1 MIRTT
6 NHRTRQEAEESAFK
20 LLQQI
25 SEEEGLSLRDLIY
38 TTHSIRFGKVGDSF
52 KETGEKPVTPFDVPV
67 TYGDEADELYM
78 DCTDTK
84 KEKKVG
90 GRAYI
95 YKLDLNDRTRYLV
108 VALRPEE
115 FNPANYTLPFRNLNE
130 KGLIVMARYRV
141 RFFKPTRP
149 LSLDEVRTPEGE
161 EFLHK
166 YFSEGDYNFPYW
178 NYDFTPE
185 QIKGG
190 IDKGELFSPHPDPD
204 IEDDPDEE
212 DEDWLNNMVLCKPIA
227 PSILSE
233 ATGIKI
239 TSSKDYLRAIQK
251 AVTAP
256 LDKRERLATIA
267 QYNIH
272 AKDLLLDYA
281 LYEFFR
287 TESYDHLT
295 EILSHFA
302 DFGLSENWYK
312 GETRLTEWNS
322 ETKELEPVTPVE
334 YILSLYLRE
343 EISSTLGG
351 GYSLKDLSQETGTP
365 LGVIY
370 RASKLNVHEWI

>member
-1 MIRTT
+1 MIRTAG
-6 NHRTRQEAEESAFK
+6 HRARQEAEESAFK
-20 LLQQI
+20 LLRQI
-25 SEEEGLSLRDLIY
+25 SEEEGLPLYDLLY
-38 TTHSIRFGKVGDSF
+38 TIHAIRFGKVADSF
-52 KETGEKPVTPFDVPV
+52 KEIREKPITPFDKPV
-67 TYGDEADELYM
+67 TYGDEADELFM
-78 DCTDTK
+78 DCTNSKTG
-84 KEKKVG
+84 EKVG

-95 YKLDLNDRTRYLV
+95 YKLDLNEKTSYLV

-115 FNPANYTLPFRNLNE
+115 YDPANYTLPFRNLNE

-161 EFLHK
+161 LFLHK
-166 YFSEGDYNFPYW
+166 YFSGEKDDFPYW
-178 NYDFTPE
+178 NYDYTQE

-190 IDKGELFSPHPDPD
+190 IDKGELFSPHPDPE
-204 IEDDPDEE
+204 IEDYPDEA

-239 TSSKDYLRAIQK
+239 DSSKDYLRAIQK
-251 AVTAP
+251 VVSAP
-256 LDKRERLATIA
+256 LDKRERLATRA

-295 EILSHFA
+295 EIFSHFA

-312 GETRLTEWNS
+312 GETRLTEYNS
-322 ETKELEPVTPVE
+322 ETKELEPVSPVE
-334 YILSLYLRE
+334 YILSLYIRE
-343 EISSTLGG
+343 EISSMIGG
-351 GYSLKDLSQETGTP
+351 GLSFKELSQATGTP
-365 LGVIY
+365 LSVIY

>member
-1 MIRTT
+1 MIRTI
-6 NHRTRQEAEESAFK
+6 NHRTRQEAEESGFK

-25 SEEEGLSLRDLIY
+25 SEEEGLPLYDLLY
-38 TTHSIRFGKVGDSF
+38 TAHSIRFGKVADSF
-52 KETGEKPVTPFDVPV
+52 KEVGEKPVTPFDKPV
-67 TYGDEADELYM
+67 TYGDEADELFM
-78 DCTDTK
+78 DCTNSKTG
-84 KEKKVG
+84 EKVG
-90 GRAYI
+90 GRVYI
-95 YKLDLNDRTRYLV
+95 YKNDLRDEPDYWA

-130 KGLIVMARYRV
+130 RGLIVMARYRV

-149 LSLDEVRTPEGE
+149 LSFDEVRTPEGE

-166 YFSEGDYNFPYW
+166 YFSEGEYNFPYW

-190 IDKGELFSPHPDPD
+190 IDKGELFSPLPDPD
-204 IEDDPDEE
+204 IEDYPDEE

-233 ATGIKI
+233 ATEIKI
-239 TSSKDYLRAIQK
+239 ASSKDYLLAIQK

-256 LDKRERLATIA
+256 LDKRERLAARA

-312 GETRLTEWNS
+312 GETRLTEYNS
-322 ETKELEPVTPVE
+322 ETKELEPISPVE
-334 YILSLYLRE
+334 YILSLYIRE
-343 EISSTLGG
+343 EISSMIGRGL
-351 GYSLKDLSQETGTP
+351 SFKELSQATGTP
-365 LGVIY
+365 LSVIY